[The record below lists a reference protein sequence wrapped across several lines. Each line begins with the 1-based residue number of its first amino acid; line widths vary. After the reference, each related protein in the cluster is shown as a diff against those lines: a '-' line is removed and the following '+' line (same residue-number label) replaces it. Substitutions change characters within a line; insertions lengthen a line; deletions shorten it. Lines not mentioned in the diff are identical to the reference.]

1 MYKTQVRLLK
11 CGCMINDNE
20 NEGENEKQIEQIQH
34 EWIQAVTGIQIYK
47 YSKFDAAIW
56 LYVLSNTEA
65 PSEAQFMKKLSKT
78 EAELKKSVAQEK
90 KKFVKDFY
98 FNDQKV
104 FIFTMSVKLSVVLL
118 LMNPLC
124 SSRFATRF
132 IQVCFLKYFKCL
144 SFI

>member
-34 EWIQAVTGIQIYK
+34 KQIQAVTRIQIYK
-47 YSKFDAAIW
+47 YSKFDTAIQ

-65 PSEAQFMKKLSKT
+65 TSEAQFMKKLSKA
-78 EAELKKSVAQEK
+78 EAELKKSVAHEK
-90 KKFVKDFY
+90 KKFVKDF
-98 FNDQKV
+98 FFSDQKV